1 MSTRIVF
8 ALVNVIGV
16 VAVIGGYAWCLGT
29 YPEHREALWGGV
41 HGTLRSAFMLSIFPA
56 AAGYLTFCYATILQG
71 GAMTFGKDAIVGA
84 NTIVILAIAFLAS
97 ATMWTPSSIAYIR
110 IGEGAWWFVCVV
122 SLWVAALS
130 LLFMTAVTAVS
141 PVGAVSEISKYTSVV
156 GLAYITFHCLM
167 LDAIVW
173 VCCLR
178 DRTVG
183 TARDVPI

>member
-41 HGTLRSAFMLSIFPA
+41 HGTLRSIFTLSMIPA
-56 AAGYLTFCYATILQG
+56 AAGYLTFCYATIFQG
-71 GAMTFGKDAIVGA
+71 GAMTFDKDAVVGA
-84 NTIVILAIAFLAS
+84 KTIVIIATVFLAS
-97 ATMWTPSSIAYIR
+97 AAMWMPSSIAYIR

-167 LDAIVW
+167 LDAIGW
-173 VCCLR
+173 VVLFKR
-178 DRTVG
+178 
-183 TARDVPI
+183 